1 MTEMLDVANVDAF
14 AQQLHGSVTRPDDSD
29 YDEVRTLYNAMIDK
43 RPALIARCA
52 DRDDVVAAVKFG
64 REQGLDIAIRCGGH
78 NGPGLGSVNDGLVID
93 LSGLKTV
100 TVDPDSRTAKVGGGC
115 LVGDVDAAT
124 HEHGMAAPAGIIS
137 TTGAG
142 GLMLG
147 GGIGHLTRKA
157 GLSIDNILGA
167 EVVLADGSVV
177 NANENENEDLYWALR
192 GGGGNFGV
200 VTQLTLRL
208 HPVSMV
214 VAGPMFWSIDKSADV
229 LKWWRE
235 FILDAPEDLNGFFA
249 FATVPPAPPFPE
261 ELQLQKVAGIV
272 WNWTGPEEGAAD
284 ALAEA
289 RSQPG
294 IVLDGI
300 QPMPFPALNSA
311 FDEVYP
317 PGDQWF
323 WRADFVE
330 SIPDEAVEKH
340 AEFGEKMPTWKCTM
354 HMYPID
360 EVYPPGDQWF
370 WRADFVESIPD
381 EAVEKHAEFGE
392 KMPTWKCTMHMYP
405 IDGAAHR
412 IGPTETAWG
421 YRNANWGAVY
431 AGVDPDRANVDAI
444 SAWSK
449 EYYEALHPSSA
460 GGAYVNMMMEEGQD
474 RVEAAYGENYA
485 RLAQIKAKY
494 DPDNLFHVNQNI
506 RPAS

>member
-14 AQQLHGSVTRPDDSD
+14 AQTLKGSVTRPSDSD
-29 YDEVRTLYNAMIDK
+29 YDEVRALYNAMIDK

-177 NANENENEDLYWALR
+177 NANENENDDLYWALR

-208 HPVSMV
+208 HPVSNV

-235 FILDAPEDLNGFFA
+235 FILDAPEDLNGFFV

-261 ELQLQKVAGIV
+261 ELHLQKVAGIV

-300 QPMPFPALNSA
+300 QPMPLPALNSA
-311 FDEVYP
+311 FDELYP
-317 PGDQWF
+317 AGDQW
-323 WRADFVE
+323 
-330 SIPDEAVEKH
+330 
-340 AEFGEKMPTWKCTM
+340 
-354 HMYPID
+354 Y
-360 EVYPPGDQWF
+360 

-412 IGPTETAWG
+412 VGPTETPWG

-431 AGVDPDRANVDAI
+431 AGVDSDPANVDAI

-449 EYYEALHPSSA
+449 EYYEALHPFSA

-474 RVEAAYGENYA
+474 RIEAAYGENYA
-485 RLAQIKAKY
+485 RLAKIKAKY

-506 RPAS
+506 QPAT